1 MQHAVAASA
10 CCALA
15 WPLGGF
21 ERLHYLLEEFF
32 DVDDQVNPAFIK

>member
-1 MQHAVAASA
+1 MDVLIPLSFAAVAAI
-10 CCALA
+10 
-15 WPLGGF
+15 GGF